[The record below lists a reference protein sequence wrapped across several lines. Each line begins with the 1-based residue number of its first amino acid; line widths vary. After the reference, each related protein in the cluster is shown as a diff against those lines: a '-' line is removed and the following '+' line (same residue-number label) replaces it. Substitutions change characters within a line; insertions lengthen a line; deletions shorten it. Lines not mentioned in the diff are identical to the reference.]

1 MKILFIN
8 LPFAGHVIPTLG
20 LVQEFVKR
28 NVKVT
33 YLLTSDW
40 KEEVLRTGAEFSHYQ
55 NNKKLSVQMKNAYH
69 AAIKLVPD
77 HDLVIYE
84 QFFFLGK
91 HIAEKF
97 NKPSVRIFTS
107 LAPNELIMQ
116 EFLNA
121 GGTFGIFRSKWI
133 CRQWTREVAKGIELK
148 TDCWL
153 KEILHNPPELNLVYT
168 VRHFQPFADDFAEEN
183 YKFLGA
189 SIYQRA
195 WNEPFTM
202 PPKEHPLIY
211 ISLGTIVNN
220 AKSFYRKCIR
230 AFEREDVHVIMS
242 IGSVVNK
249 DKLGKIPDNFS
260 ICSFVPQLEVL
271 ENTDVFITHGGM
283 NSITE
288 SLYYGVPMIVIPF
301 ITDQPLNAKRIEEL
315 QLGKKLEFRKIT
327 SDVIRTTTL
336 SVMKDP
342 SIHKQV
348 LEMKKEMRSKN
359 ANVFGANIIAEYMSK
374 RCL

>member
-8 LPFAGHVIPTLG
+8 LPFPGHIIPTLG
-20 LVQEFVKR
+20 LVQELVKR
-28 NVKVT
+28 NIKIT

-40 KEEVLRTGAEFSHYQ
+40 KEKVLYTGAEFSEYQ
-55 NNKKLSVQMKNAYH
+55 DNKKLSVQMKNAYY

-77 HDLVIYE
+77 YDLVIYE

-91 HIAEKF
+91 HVAEKF
-97 NKPSVRIFTS
+97 NKPAVRIFTS
-107 LAPNELIMQ
+107 LASNELIMQ
-116 EFLNA
+116 EFINA
-121 GGTFGIFRSKWI
+121 GGMLGIFRSKWI

-153 KEILHNPPELNLVYT
+153 KEILYNPPELNLVYT
-168 VRHFQPFADDFAEEN
+168 VRHFQPFADDFAEKN

-195 WNEPFTM
+195 SNMSFTM
-202 PPKEHPLIY
+202 PPKKCPLIY

-220 AKSFYRKCIR
+220 AKPFYRKCIR
-230 AFEREDVHVIMS
+230 AFEHENVQVIMS

-249 DKLGKIPDNFS
+249 DRLGKIPDNFS
-260 ICSFVPQLEVL
+260 IYSFVPQLEVL
-271 ENTDVFITHGGM
+271 ENADVFITHGGM

-315 QLGKKLEFRKIT
+315 QLGKKLELKKIT
-327 SDVIRTTTL
+327 SEMIKTTTL
-336 SVMKDP
+336 SVMKN
-342 SIHKQV
+342 SAIHKQV
-348 LEMKKEMRSKN
+348 LEMKKEMCSKN
-359 ANVFGANIIAEYMSK
+359 ANVFGADIITEYMSK
-374 RCL
+374 QC